1 MLNQFRLQYPQGSLT
16 SELVMI
22 DHGLYIVRSRVE
34 VGEVTLATGLA
45 GATTVEDAEDQAR
58 LRALALLNFESKPSL
73 EIKPDLIEPSKEHK
87 TAIASQPIIP
97 KEKLVE
103 EPQPAPIPKSVKTKK
118 APAPTPPLPV
128 EVETVAIKTEK
139 SSPISLPEVSLIPEP
154 SPIYLPEVPII
165 PEPSPVLQ
173 IPVIEKSPELILSEP
188 IEPEVEDVPEEL
200 IEIPPTPTELTEQN
214 GKLPQ
219 TDSEINGS
227 YESPLP
233 LETLP
238 LLDNVIPFQSP
249 EVEIDQPTL
258 SLTPP
263 ALDTSE
269 PIDFSEVIARS
280 NVELKRLNWTND
292 QGKNYLLQTYGKR
305 SRQLLSDG
313 ELIEFLQY
321 LESQPTPLS

>member
-1 MLNQFRLQYPQGSLT
+1 MLNQFRLHYPQGSLT

-34 VGEVTLATGLA
+34 VGDVTLATGLA
-45 GATTVEDAEDQAR
+45 GATTVESAEDQAR
-58 LRALALLNFESKPSL
+58 LRALALLNFDNKPSA
-73 EIKPDLIEPSKEHK
+73 EIQPAPIAPAKDPK
-87 TAIASQPIIP
+87 TAIASQPITP

-103 EPQPAPIPKSVKTKK
+103 EPQPSPIPKSVKTKK
-118 APAPTPPLPV
+118 APAPPV
-128 EVETVAIKTEK
+128 EVETVAVKTEQ
-139 SSPISLPEVSLIPEP
+139 SFPISPPEVPVIPEP
-154 SPIYLPEVPII
+154 SPIPQIPI
-165 PEPSPVLQ
+165 PEKAS
-173 IPVIEKSPELILSEP
+173 ELILSEP
-188 IEPEVEDVPEEL
+188 IEPEVEDFSQQLV
-200 IEIPPTPTELTEQN
+200 EIPPTPPELTEQN

-219 TDSEINGS
+219 TDSETNGS
-227 YESPLP
+227 HESSLP

-238 LLDNVIPFQSP
+238 LLDNVIPLQSP
-249 EVEIDQPTL
+249 EVEIAQPL
-258 SLTPP
+258 SLTSPP
-263 ALDTSE
+263 LDTSE

-321 LESQPTPLS
+321 LESQPTPTSD

>member
-22 DHGLYIVRSRVE
+22 DHGLYIVRSQVE
-34 VGEVTLATGLA
+34 VGDVTLATGLA

-58 LRALALLNFESKPSL
+58 LRALALLNFESKPST
-73 EIKPDLIEPSKEHK
+73 EIKPDLIEPSKDHK
-87 TAIASQPIIP
+87 IAIASQPIIP

-103 EPQPAPIPKSVKTKK
+103 EPQPAPVPKSVKTKK
-118 APAPTPPLPV
+118 APVPTPPLPV

-139 SSPISLPEVSLIPEP
+139 SSPINPPEISLIPEP
-154 SPIYLPEVPII
+154 SPISLTEIPII
-165 PEPSPVLQ
+165 PEPSPIPK
-173 IPVIEKSPELILSEP
+173 IPVIEKAPELILSEP
-188 IEPEVEDVPEEL
+188 IEPEIEHLPEEL
-200 IEIPPTPTELTEQN
+200 VEIPPTPTELTEQN

-219 TDSEINGS
+219 TDSETNGS
-227 YESPLP
+227 HESPLP

-238 LLDNVIPFQSP
+238 LLDTTVASP
-249 EVEIDQPTL
+249 EVVVDQPA
-258 SLTPP
+258 PP

-280 NVELKRLNWTND
+280 NVELKRLNWTNEH
-292 QGKNYLLQTYGKR
+292 GKNYLLQTYGKR

-321 LESQPTPLS
+321 LESQPTPTSD

>member
-1 MLNQFRLQYPQGSLT
+1 M
-16 SELVMI
+16 
-22 DHGLYIVRSRVE
+22 
-34 VGEVTLATGLA
+34 TLATGLA

-58 LRALALLNFESKPSL
+58 LRALALLNFDSKLSA
-73 EIKPDLIEPSKEHK
+73 EIKPAPAADHK
-87 TAIASQPIIP
+87 TAIASQPVSP

-103 EPQPAPIPKSVKTKK
+103 EPQPSPIPKSVKTKK
-118 APAPTPPLPV
+118 APTPTPPLPV

-139 SSPISLPEVSLIPEP
+139 SSPISLPEVPLIPES
-154 SPIYLPEVPII
+154 SPVPQTPI
-165 PEPSPVLQ
+165 PEKTPALV
-173 IPVIEKSPELILSEP
+173 LSET
-188 IEPEVEDVPEEL
+188 IEPEIKDLPKELVEISP
-200 IEIPPTPTELTEQN
+200 IPTELTEQN
-214 GKLPQ
+214 GKAPLLELAG
-219 TDSEINGS
+219 TKTNGGNEAS
-227 YESPLP
+227 LP

-249 EVEIDQPTL
+249 EVEIDQPPL

-263 ALDTSE
+263 VLDTSE

-313 ELIEFLQY
+313 ELIEFLEY
-321 LESQPTPLS
+321 LTNQPTPTSN

>member
-34 VGEVTLATGLA
+34 VGDVTLATGLA
-45 GATTVEDAEDQAR
+45 GATTVESAEDQAR
-58 LRALALLNFESKPSL
+58 LRALALLNFDSKPSA
-73 EIKPDLIEPSKEHK
+73 ETKPDLVEPSMDHK
-87 TAIASQPIIP
+87 TAIASQPITP

-103 EPQPAPIPKSVKTKK
+103 EPQPSPIPKSVKTKK
-118 APAPTPPLPV
+118 TPAPTPPLPV

-139 SSPISLPEVSLIPEP
+139 SSPISLPEV
-154 SPIYLPEVPII
+154 PII
-165 PEPSPVLQ
+165 PEPSPVTQ
-173 IPVIEKSPELILSEP
+173 IPVIEKAPELILSEP
-188 IEPEVEDVPEEL
+188 IEPEVEDFPEEL
-200 IEIPPTPTELTEQN
+200 VEIPPTPPELTEQN

-219 TDSEINGS
+219 TDAEINGS
-227 YESPLP
+227 HESPLP

-238 LLDNVIPFQSP
+238 LLDNVIPLQSP

-263 ALDTSE
+263 VLDTSE

-280 NVELKRLNWTND
+280 NVELKRLNWTNE

-321 LESQPTPLS
+321 LESQPTPTSD

>member
-22 DHGLYIVRSRVE
+22 DHGLYIVRSQVE
-34 VGEVTLATGLA
+34 VGDVTLATGLA

-58 LRALALLNFESKPSL
+58 LRALALLNFESKPST
-73 EIKPDLIEPSKEHK
+73 EIKPDLIEPSKDHK

-118 APAPTPPLPV
+118 SPAPTPPLPV

-139 SSPISLPEVSLIPEP
+139 SSPISPPEVSLIPEP
-154 SPIYLPEVPII
+154 SPIPK
-165 PEPSPVLQ
+165 
-173 IPVIEKSPELILSEP
+173 IPVTEKAPELILSEP
-188 IEPEVEDVPEEL
+188 IEPEVEDFSQEL
-200 IEIPPTPTELTEQN
+200 VEIPPTPPELTEQN

-219 TDSEINGS
+219 TDSETNGS
-227 YESPLP
+227 HESPLP

-238 LLDNVIPFQSP
+238 LLDTTVASP
-249 EVEIDQPTL
+249 ELAVDQPA
-258 SLTPP
+258 PP

-280 NVELKRLNWTND
+280 NVELKRLNWTNEH
-292 QGKNYLLQTYGKR
+292 GKNYLLQTYGKR

-321 LESQPTPLS
+321 LESQPTPTSD